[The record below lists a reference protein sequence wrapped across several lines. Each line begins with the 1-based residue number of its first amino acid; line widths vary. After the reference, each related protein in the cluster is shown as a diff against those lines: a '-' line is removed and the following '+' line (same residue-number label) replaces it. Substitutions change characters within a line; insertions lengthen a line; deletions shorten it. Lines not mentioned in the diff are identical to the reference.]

1 MKKILL
7 VDDEPN
13 ILLSLEFLM
22 KKQGYQV
29 FIARDGKEALHII
42 NHEKPDAVILDIMM
56 PEVDGYEVC
65 KFIKDIPTLH
75 ETKVIFLSAKSKESE
90 IEKGYAVGA
99 DLYIT
104 KPFSTKNLTR
114 QVNDLFQEV

>member
-1 MKKILL
+1 
-7 VDDEPN
+7 
-13 ILLSLEFLM
+13 
-22 KKQGYQV
+22 
-29 FIARDGKEALHII
+29 
-42 NHEKPDAVILDIMM
+42 M